1 MNIDFF
7 MPARLVSGDKCVVTG
22 GDIFKSFGNSC
33 LIVTGSSSARLC
45 GALEQVTETLQKH
58 GISYSVFSEI
68 TQNPTVTSCLNGGQ
82 RAREHSADFIIG
94 IGGGSPLDA
103 AKAVAIFAANPE
115 FSEADIY
122 TRSIPAKALPVIL
135 VGTTSG
141 TGSEVTGVS
150 VLTDSSVGMKRSISG
165 ADCYAKV
172 CFLNPRFTDS
182 MPMDITVSTGLDA
195 LAHAVESWFSPK
207 RSQLSEAYARL
218 SLPKLYKGLSD
229 IYKYDRLPG
238 NKGRDALYYAS
249 IYAGLALNITGA
261 AFPHTIGYVLTED
274 FGVSHGKA
282 CTAFMPTLISR
293 AQDYCGDRLNSL
305 LSVIGTDENGF
316 MDTVKGLTDVIINIP
331 DEKIEKYC
339 KRWNS
344 KTKNFLNSPGGFSE
358 GEAYKA
364 IKALRG
370 I

>member
-1 MNIDFF
+1 MNIDFY
-7 MPARLVSGDKCVVTG
+7 MPARLISADQCVKTG
-22 GDIFKSFGNSC
+22 GDIFKSFGDRC
-33 LIVTGSSSARLC
+33 LIVTGKSSAKFS
-45 GALEQVTETLQKH
+45 GALEQVTETLKEQ
-58 GISYSVFSEI
+58 GIAYSVFSEI
-68 TQNPTVTSCLNGGQ
+68 NQNPTVDSCLNGGQ
-82 RAREHSADFIIG
+82 RAREYGAGFIIG

-115 FSEADIY
+115 FTAADIY
-122 TRSIPAKALPVIL
+122 TRSIPAKALPVLL

-150 VLTDSSVGMKRSISG
+150 VLTDSSSGMKRSISG

-182 MPMDITVSTGLDA
+182 MPMDTTVSTGLDA
-195 LAHAVESWFSPK
+195 LSHAVESWFSPK
-207 RSQLSEAYARL
+207 SSEISKACAKL
-218 SLPKLYKGLSD
+218 ALPKLYRGLFD

-238 NKGRDALYYAS
+238 KKARDELYYAS

-274 FGVSHGKA
+274 FGVAHGRA
-282 CTAFMPTLISR
+282 CTAFMPALISR
-293 AQDYCGDRLNSL
+293 AQEFCEDRLNGL
-305 LSVIGTDENGF
+305 LDAIGTDENGF
-316 MDTVKGLTDVIINIP
+316 IDTVKGLTDVKISVP
-331 DEKIEKYC
+331 DGKIAEYC

-358 GEAYKA
+358 SEAYKA
-364 IKALRG
+364 LKTLSG